1 MKTSTN
7 YRKRRFGQVNEI
19 NVVPYIDVMLVL
31 LVIFMVTAPLL
42 TEGVNVELPQ
52 ASAKPISSQETIPFI
67 VHVDVEGQYY
77 LNQNNEENVTL
88 RDIQLKAAAVLT
100 VNPDTLFLVR
110 GDANVDFD
118 SVIQAMVA
126 LQSAGVDD
134 VGLVT
139 RNPNNS

>member
-1 MKTSTN
+1 MKTSSN
-7 YRKRRFGQVNEI
+7 YRKRRFVQVNEI

-31 LVIFMVTAPLL
+31 MVIFMVTAPLL
-42 TEGVNVELPQ
+42 TEGVNVELPK
-52 ASAKPISSQETIPFI
+52 ASAKPISSQQTIPFV
-67 VHVDVEGQYY
+67 VHVNAEGQYY
-77 LNQNNEENVTL
+77 LNQNNQDNVTL

-100 VNPDTLFLVR
+100 AKPDTLFLVR
-110 GDANVDFD
+110 GDASVDFD

-139 RNPNNS
+139 RNPQNN